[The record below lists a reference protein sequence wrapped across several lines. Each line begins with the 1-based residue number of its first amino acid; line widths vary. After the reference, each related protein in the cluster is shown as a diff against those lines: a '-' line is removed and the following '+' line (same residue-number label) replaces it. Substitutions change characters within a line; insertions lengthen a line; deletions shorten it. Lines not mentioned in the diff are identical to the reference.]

1 MKNQKNS
8 SEKKIDG
15 NNILYHIIQ
24 KQIIL
29 AGDSDNPTQE
39 TKFLIEHLLL
49 WGGIWFTPEVYK
61 TIPVLLPYVIR
72 DASCRKVDPKTGKD
86 TRGIATPNGFLPDD
100 NSSIKGIPKSL
111 RIISHISEMNGN
123 RMGNGFVASHIWRKL
138 IKHTDILASQYAATN
153 SFIPNLVWLPSQI
166 SKLTD
171 REGSYA
177 QRFLQYVSSRLYK
190 NIQIKNKTIQNI
202 WDELEEPDITPICEV
217 DLNNLNYFDTTANWL
232 NKRRDNLNKEL
243 QSILSILDGQTPCM
257 NKINVGNYVPTLQQ
271 ISKSMPLSVK
281 NSFELW
287 IKDNLY
293 NPH

>member
-39 TKFLIEHLLL
+39 TKFLIEQLLL

-72 DASCRKVDPKTGKD
+72 DASCRKIDPKTEKD
-86 TRGIATPNGFLPDD
+86 TRGIATTKGLLPDD
-100 NSSIKGIPKSL
+100 NSSIKGIPRSL
-111 RIISHISEMNGN
+111 RIISQLSEMNGN

-138 IKHTDILASQYAATN
+138 IKHTDILASQYEATN
-153 SFIPNLVWLPSQI
+153 SFIPNLVWLPSQL

-177 QRFLQYVSSRLYK
+177 QRFLQYVSCKLYK
-190 NIQIKNKTIQNI
+190 GIQLKNSTIQSI
-202 WDELEEPDITPICEV
+202 WDELAVPAITPMSEV
-217 DLNNLNYFDTTANWL
+217 NLNNLNYFDATANWIQ
-232 NKRRDNLNKEL
+232 KRRDNLNKEL
-243 QSILSILDGQTPCM
+243 QSILSILNGQLPCM
-257 NKINVGNYVPTLQQ
+257 NKINVSNYVPTLQKMAIQ
-271 ISKSMPLSVK
+271 MPTSVK
-281 NSFELW
+281 KLFEQW
-287 IKDNLY
+287 IKDNL
-293 NPH
+293 